1 MQVDTLDRALVVLK
15 RGQTFMQS
23 KSMNADLQKIATGLK
38 AIVQGTWVNSKQKA
52 MVQSLLQSED
62 EDLSLQPQATTAA
75 CAAAV
80 PNAAAESKAALVVSG
95 SAARECDGQ
104 LEPQFEDSNGMF
116 EPEGQQSLLSLSE
129 HCNKKHRSGITTLHE
144 AELCDTV
151 LQRAAV

>member
-23 KSMNADLQKIATGLK
+23 KSMSADLQKIATGLK
-38 AIVQGTWVNSKQKA
+38 SIVQATWVNAKQKA

-95 SAARECDGQ
+95 SAARRALWLTRGCTSRRQVEC
-104 LEPQFEDSNGMF
+104 SNF
-116 EPEGQQSLLSLSE
+116 LQEEAQSR
-129 HCNKKHRSGITTLHE
+129 N
-144 AELCDTV
+144 A
-151 LQRAAV
+151 RAL